1 MDNVDNVGDNAVAAV
16 AAAVA
21 KFDWRMLELELRA
34 GRRTPEGFD
43 PDVGAAGHDFAKS
56 RLDAWSH
63 DGVKCLGCESTVDRL
78 SGELRETT
86 GSTSSI
92 GSAGRVVIRKKRLR
106 DVGIPG
112 GRLSLSLEAATED
125 AVPQGGA
132 TRRKCRWSYSVGPW
146 RVDLTRVVP
155 SEDPD
160 CDEAKYEV
168 EVELADRDELFRT
181 PLPELLADGARVLR
195 FVSERDASVASV
207 TTSCRGFVG

>member
-1 MDNVDNVGDNAVAAV
+1 MDNVDNVGDDAVAAV
-16 AAAVA
+16 AGAVG

-34 GRRTPEGFD
+34 GRRTPGGFD

-56 RLDAWSH
+56 RLDAWSR
-63 DGVKCLGCESTVDRL
+63 DDRVKCLGCESTVDRL
-78 SGELRETT
+78 VGELRETT
-86 GSTSSI
+86 GSA
-92 GSAGRVVIRKKRLR
+92 AGRLVIRKKRLR
-106 DVGIPG
+106 DVDIPG
-112 GRLSLSLEAATED
+112 GRLSLSLEAATHD
-125 AVPQGGA
+125 AVPHGGA

-155 SEDPD
+155 SADPD

-195 FVSERDASVASV
+195 SVSERDASDATV
-207 TTSCRGFVG
+207 TTSCRGFAG